1 MKKHSFKAWMVATR
15 PWSFPASA
23 MPVVVTLAYLYWMR
37 QDMEW
42 VNGIW
47 ALVNI
52 VLFHAAGNTWSDYF
66 DYKHGVDAKDTY
78 GVKTLTDGIFTP
90 KEVVRLSLG
99 LLAVALV
106 AGIGLLI
113 RTGFPLLYIG
123 IGGAACALLYPP
135 LKFHALG
142 DAVIFLA
149 YAFLPTLGTSYVAT
163 GIFYWDVMWVALPV
177 GLITVAILHANNTRD
192 IKTDS
197 RADIRTLAMKLG
209 GKMSMYVYCAE
220 ILFPFGWIAGCAV
233 SGTFPLWSL
242 LVVAALAPAIGNV
255 RMVSQFPVKGE
266 TAIAN
271 LDEMTAKLQLLFSL
285 IFAIS
290 FVIATLWS

>member
-1 MKKHSFKAWMVATR
+1 MKKHSFKEWLVATR
-15 PWSFPASA
+15 PWSFSASA
-23 MPVVVTLAYLYWMR
+23 MPVVVTLAYLYWLK

-42 VNGIW
+42 INGVW

-78 GVKTLTDGIFTP
+78 GVKTITDGMFTP
-90 KEVVRLSLG
+90 KEIVRLSLG
-99 LLAVALV
+99 LLAVALI
-106 AGIGLLI
+106 AGVGLML
-113 RTGFPLLYIG
+113 RTGFPLFYIG

-142 DAVIFLA
+142 DVVIFLA

-163 GIFYWDVMWVALPV
+163 GIFHWDVLWVAVPV

-192 IKTDS
+192 IRTDS

-220 ILFPFGWIAGCAV
+220 ILFPFGWIAGCVA

-242 LVVAALAPAIGNV
+242 LIVVALVPAIGNV
-255 RMVSQFPVKGE
+255 RMVSQLPGKGE
-266 TAIAN
+266 AAIAN

-285 IFAIS
+285 IFAVS
-290 FVIATLWS
+290 FVIAALWS